1 MLGWSRETFQRL
13 VGYTGESAGSNEG
26 RWRWPISRN
35 QKTGESKKKMTQT
48 NEFGDHRKFGSPSW
62 DWRPENPPH
71 QHSRILQVMKH
82 ARPSKEVA
90 GAKAIISECQKKNGG
105 FVGRERY
112 GLLVLGFVFR
122 KRIATEACNE
132 SLGQP
137 HGQHSPGAQ
146 VSPEKNC
153 ARCSHYKPW
162 TWPPLKPWRPKITLL
177 KKWEVVKG
185 FPWRDIVGIIYSFSL
200 GGIFWVG
207 DMFRKK
213 VPVCHQRFGVVF
225 FVFQSM
231 FG

>member
-1 MLGWSRETFQRL
+1 MKVGDGDLSPGTKKPVNRKKNDTNKRVWRSSKIWITLVRLKARKSTPPTQPNSSSDETRQAFQ
-13 VGYTGESAGSNEG
+13 GSC
-26 RWRWPISRN
+26 WRQSN
-35 QKTGESKKKMTQT
+35 
-48 NEFGDHRKFGSPSW
+48 
-62 DWRPENPPH
+62 H
-71 QHSRILQVMKH
+71 QRVS
-82 ARPSKEVA
+82 
-90 GAKAIISECQKKNGG
+90 KKNGG

-153 ARCSHYKPW
+153 ARRSHYKPW

-185 FPWRDIVGIIYSFSL
+185 FP
-200 GGIFWVG
+200 
-207 DMFRKK
+207 
-213 VPVCHQRFGVVF
+213 
-225 FVFQSM
+225 
-231 FG
+231 